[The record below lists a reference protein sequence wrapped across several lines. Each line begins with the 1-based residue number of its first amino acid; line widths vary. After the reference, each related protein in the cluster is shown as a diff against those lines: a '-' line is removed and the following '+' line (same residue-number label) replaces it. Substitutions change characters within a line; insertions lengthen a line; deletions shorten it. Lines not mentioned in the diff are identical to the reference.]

1 MIGQCVCIRMCVR
14 VCVTVIM
21 GFCVGTFNFL
31 YCILW
36 VRWVSTLWENSSCS
50 HLGLGILGMCV
61 QACPPPPLSLA
72 PLPLRVMIM
81 TSYNVKVVYRNFGF
95 RLFLFFFFISFE
107 IELCVSSF
115 NAEPCDSYA
124 NGVLLLGTRREE

>member
-1 MIGQCVCIRMCVR
+1 MCVCVRTYVCNCDNGFLCRNFQLPLLHFMGSLGFYSLGELQLLPLGSRHIRH
-14 VCVTVIM
+14 VCA
-21 GFCVGTFNFL
+21 
-31 YCILW
+31 
-36 VRWVSTLWENSSCS
+36 
-50 HLGLGILGMCV
+50 GMS
-61 QACPPPPLSLA
+61 PPLSLA

-95 RLFLFFFFISFE
+95 RSFLLFFISFE

-124 NGVLLLGTRREE
+124 NGVLLLGAGQRKKREG

>member
-1 MIGQCVCIRMCVR
+1 M
-14 VCVTVIM
+14 
-21 GFCVGTFNFL
+21 
-31 YCILW
+31 
-36 VRWVSTLWENSSCS
+36 
-50 HLGLGILGMCV
+50 
-61 QACPPPPLSLA
+61 QACPPPLSLA

-95 RLFLFFFFISFE
+95 RSFLVFFISFE